1 MWCEVCVVE
10 VKGGKWTRSLQKPQ
24 KHKEGVKKGLRK
36 VYGILAEASE
46 AQRGGKKGTE
56 EGIRY
61 PCRSLRS
68 NKEGAKKGI
77 RSF

>member
-46 AQRGGKKGTE
+46 ATKRGQKRVSEAFKLD
-56 EGIRY
+56 
-61 PCRSLRS
+61 RSVT
-68 NKEGAKKGI
+68 N
-77 RSF
+77 F